1 MASEQSAI
9 TIIKKY
15 FTTAP
20 IIFPLIGLFH
30 IFLIIYQG
38 IVWFDPNVSMMYW
51 FRPVLLLAYTICW
64 TGACFLRKKYATAYL
79 IITILTVS
87 FYYLC
92 PSTIN
97 NLDGHGFLQD
107 SFYQVVL
114 LHRAIGDI
122 LLDPLPAN
130 ILFSFIILLYYRRM
144 QPQSKRAMNNGQDLP
159 ENLKAK

>member
-1 MASEQSAI
+1 MASGQPVI
-9 TIIKKY
+9 TILKKY

-30 IFLIIYQG
+30 IFLFFYEG
-38 IVWFDPNVSMMYW
+38 VLWLDPHVGLMYW
-51 FRPVLLLAYTICW
+51 CRPVILLAYTVSWI
-64 TGACFLRKKYATAYL
+64 GACFLRKKYATTYL
-79 IITILTVS
+79 ILTILTVS

-97 NLDGHGFLQD
+97 NLDGQGFFQD
-107 SFYQVVL
+107 IFYQIVL
-114 LHRAIGDI
+114 LHRAVGDV

-144 QPQSKRAMNNGQDLP
+144 LPQSQKFIN
-159 ENLKAK
+159 NLKTPGSTKAS